1 MGRPSARAIS
11 RTFAQRRD
19 KIHDMALP
27 RKLMV
32 DGEQTVATTRTH
44 LKVLFIPFLILLL
57 VALLEGF
64 VQAKV
69 AGEVDAVWSWIIVG
83 IAVVLVFFG
92 TLLPFAKWLAWT
104 YTLTNKRIV
113 EQKGLL
119 TRTGRVIPLSRIN
132 DVAFEK
138 NLNDRILGCGTLIIH
153 DASEQAGLELRDIPH
168 IEAFHRTV
176 SNLVLEKHD
185 KTASDESI

>member
-1 MGRPSARAIS
+1 MS
-11 RTFAQRRD
+11 
-19 KIHDMALP
+19 LP
-27 RKLMV
+27 RKLMI

-44 LKVLFIPFLILLL
+44 VKVLIIPFLILL
-57 VALLEGF
+57 V
-64 VQAKV
+64 V
-69 AGEVDAVWSWIIVG
+69 AGVGGFLINLAGDSGSGVPRWIV
-83 IAVVLVFFG
+83 IAGMVILI
-92 TLLPFAKWLAWT
+92 LLGSVIPFLKWLTWT

-119 TRTGRVIPLSRIN
+119 TRTGRVIPLSRVN

-168 IEAFHRTV
+168 IEDFHRTV
-176 SNLVLEKHD
+176 TNLVFESHG
-185 KTASDESI
+185 KTARDESV

>member
-1 MGRPSARAIS
+1 MS
-11 RTFAQRRD
+11 
-19 KIHDMALP
+19 LP
-27 RKLMV
+27 RKLMI

-44 LKVLFIPFLILLL
+44 VKVLFIPFLILLVVSL
-57 VALLEGF
+57 AGGF
-64 VQAKV
+64 LARQVSDQAWAMWV
-69 AGEVDAVWSWIIVG
+69 VIAIAAVLILWGAVLPWIRW
-83 IAVVLVFFG
+83 F
-92 TLLPFAKWLAWT
+92 AWT

-113 EQKGLL
+113 EQKGIL

-176 SNLVLEKHD
+176 TNLVFEKQGR
-185 KTASDESI
+185 TETDESV

>member
-1 MGRPSARAIS
+1 
-11 RTFAQRRD
+11 
-19 KIHDMALP
+19 MALP
-27 RKLMV
+27 RKLMI

-44 LKVLFIPFLILLL
+44 VKVLFLPFAILLL
-57 VALLEGF
+57 VGLIEGY

-69 AGEVDAVWSWIIVG
+69 SGDTNATVRWILVG
-83 IAVVLVFFG
+83 IALVVVFFG
-92 TLLPFAKWLAWT
+92 TLLPFAKWFAWT

-132 DVAFEK
+132 DVSFEK

-153 DASEQAGLELRDIPH
+153 DASEQAGLKLKDIPH

-176 SNLVLEKHD
+176 SNLVFEQHD
-185 KTASDESI
+185 KSARDESV

>member
-1 MGRPSARAIS
+1 VS
-11 RTFAQRRD
+11 
-19 KIHDMALP
+19 LP
-27 RKLMV
+27 RKLMI
-32 DGEQTVATTRTH
+32 DGEQVIATTRTH
-44 LKVLFIPFLILLL
+44 VKVLFIPFVILLALSGIGGFLINQVGDSGSGIPRWIVVAVMLVLILLGS
-57 VALLEGF
+57 V
-64 VQAKV
+64 
-69 AGEVDAVWSWIIVG
+69 I
-83 IAVVLVFFG
+83 
-92 TLLPFAKWLAWT
+92 PFIKWFTWT

-113 EQKGLL
+113 EQKGIL

-153 DASEQAGLELRDIPH
+153 DASEQAGLKLNDIPH

>member
-1 MGRPSARAIS
+1 MS
-11 RTFAQRRD
+11 
-19 KIHDMALP
+19 LP
-27 RKLMV
+27 RKLMI

-44 LKVLFIPFLILLL
+44 VKVLFVPFLILL
-57 VALLEGF
+57 V
-64 VQAKV
+64 V
-69 AGEVDAVWSWIIVG
+69 AGVGGFLVNRVGDSGDGVPRWIVV
-83 IAVVLVFFG
+83 AAMVVLILWGSV
-92 TLLPFAKWLAWT
+92 LPFAKWLTWT

-119 TRTGRVIPLSRIN
+119 TRTGRVIPLTRVN

-176 SNLVLEKHD
+176 SNLVFEQHG

>member
-1 MGRPSARAIS
+1 MS
-11 RTFAQRRD
+11 
-19 KIHDMALP
+19 LP
-27 RKLMV
+27 RKLMI
-32 DGEQTVATTRTH
+32 DGEQTIATTRTH
-44 LKVLFIPFLILLL
+44 VKVLFIPFVILLVL
-57 VALLEGF
+57 AGSEGSCNQ
-64 VQAKV
+64 VGDSAAASLRWIVV
-69 AGEVDAVWSWIIVG
+69 AGARADPVG
-83 IAVVLVFFG
+83 TV
-92 TLLPFAKWLAWT
+92 LPFLKWFAWT

-153 DASEQAGLELRDIPH
+153 DASEQAGLELKDIPH

-176 SNLVLEKHD
+176 TNLVFEKHD
-185 KTASDESI
+185 KTASDESV

>member
-1 MGRPSARAIS
+1 
-11 RTFAQRRD
+11 
-19 KIHDMALP
+19 MALP
-27 RKLMV
+27 RKLMI

-44 LKVLFIPFLILLL
+44 LKVLFIPFLILL
-57 VALLEGF
+57 V
-64 VQAKV
+64 V
-69 AGEVDAVWSWIIVG
+69 AGVGGFLINRAGDSGGGVPRWIV
-83 IAVVLVFFG
+83 IAAMVVLLLWGSV
-92 TLLPFAKWLAWT
+92 LPFLKWLTWT

-119 TRTGRVIPLSRIN
+119 TRTGRVIPLSRVN

-153 DASEQAGLELRDIPH
+153 DASEQAGLELTDIPH

-176 SNLVLEKHD
+176 SNLVFGQHD
-185 KTASDESI
+185 KTASDESV

>member
-1 MGRPSARAIS
+1 
-11 RTFAQRRD
+11 
-19 KIHDMALP
+19 MALP
-27 RKLMV
+27 RKLMI

-44 LKVLFIPFLILLL
+44 LKVLFIPFVILLL
-57 VALLEGF
+57 VAALEGF

-69 AGEVDAVWSWIIVG
+69 AGEASATVRWILVA
-83 IAVVLVFFG
+83 IAVVLVSIG
-92 TLLPFAKWLAWT
+92 TLLPFFRWLAWT

-153 DASEQAGLELRDIPH
+153 DASEQAGLQLRDIPN

-176 SNLVLEKHD
+176 SNLVFEQHD
-185 KTASDESI
+185 KTARDESI